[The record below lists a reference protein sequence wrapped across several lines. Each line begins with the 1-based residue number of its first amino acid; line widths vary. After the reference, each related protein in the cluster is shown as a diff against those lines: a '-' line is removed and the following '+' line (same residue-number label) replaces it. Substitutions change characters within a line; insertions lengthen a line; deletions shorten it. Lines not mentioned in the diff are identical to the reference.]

1 MSEEE
6 INRRIAKAVE
16 VEVEKRL
23 AEHERVRREER
34 EREERERNDKERRDK
49 ERRDKEERS
58 RSMNRSLQEERSLG
72 KAIGKTDGE
81 GASGALEDQGVGV
94 GQTSM
99 DDELRQRLSELEQR
113 LYVVDLLFKAVD
125 SGN

>member
-34 EREERERNDKERRDK
+34 EREEREREKEK
-49 ERRDKEERS
+49 ERRDKEEKS
-58 RSMNRSLQEERSLG
+58 RSMNRSLQEERSVG
-72 KAIGKTDGE
+72 KANADVSG